1 MSDRALTPELLLR
14 AYALGIFPMGQSRS
28 DPTLYWVDPEERGI
42 LPLDGL
48 HVPRRLAK
56 TVRQAPYAVT
66 VDRDFPGILRLCAES
81 APDRPETWINPRIDA
96 LYRDLFVM
104 GAAHSVECWEDGRLV
119 GGLYGVS
126 LGGAFFGESMVSRA
140 RDASKIALV
149 HLVARLRHGRYR
161 LLDTQF
167 QTRHLAQ
174 FGVIEIPRPRYREL
188 LAEAIEAAD
197 ANFHALPEDTGP
209 QDVLQLAT
217 QTS

>member
-1 MSDRALTPELLLR
+1 MSGQALTADLLLR

-56 TVRQAPYAVT
+56 TVRQAPYRVT
-66 VDRDFPGILRLCAES
+66 VDRDFGGILALCAES

-96 LYRDLFVM
+96 LYRDLFAM
-104 GAAHSVECWEDGRLV
+104 GAAHSVECWEGGRLV

-149 HLVARLRHGRYR
+149 HLVARLRHGGYR

-174 FGVIEIPRPRYREL
+174 FGVIEIPRLRYRDL
-188 LAEAIEAAD
+188 LAEAVEIRDAD
-197 ANFHALPEDTGP
+197 FHALPEDTAP

>member
-1 MSDRALTPELLLR
+1 
-14 AYALGIFPMGQSRS
+14 MGQSRN

-42 LPLDGL
+42 LPLDGV
-48 HVPRRLAK
+48 HVPRRLAR
-56 TVRQAPYAVT
+56 TIRQAPYTVT
-66 VDRDFPGILRLCAES
+66 VDRDFGGILELCAES

-96 LYRDLFVM
+96 LYRELFVM
-104 GAAHSVECWEDGRLV
+104 GVAHSVECWDRGHLV

-149 HLVARLRHGRYR
+149 YLVARLRYGGYR

-174 FGVIEIPRPRYREL
+174 FGVVEIPRLRYREL
-188 LAEAIEAAD
+188 LAEAIDAVDAD
-197 ANFHALPEDTGP
+197 FRALPADTSP